1 MGGELMSGL
10 MLRRQ
15 AMMAGKAEP
24 AETWDTVWSY
34 TQGTPDANGWT
45 KYVNGTTASG
55 TIVSNGLQ
63 IVGAG
68 GTGGTYI
75 YYQPPVSTY
84 TTGVTECKVLFTA
97 IDGGDANNYR
107 YTLSNGA
114 NGIQVYVYND
124 GSSDPY
130 KLKLYNQNAASAGT
144 TLASIALNTW
154 YTIRLEL
161 GATTSAVYLDDTLL
175 LDNIPNNTMK
185 YCTATRFWQMR
196 GGTSIVEY
204 VKIKQ

>member
-1 MGGELMSGL
+1 MSGL
-10 MLRRQ
+10 MLRRK
-15 AMMAGKAEP
+15 AMMAGKAAEP

-45 KYVNGTTASG
+45 KYINGTTASG
-55 TIVSNGLQ
+55 TLVPNGLQ

-68 GTGGTYI
+68 GSGGSYI
-75 YYQPPVSTY
+75 YYQPPVFTY
-84 TTGVTECKVLFTA
+84 TTGVMECKVLFAA
-97 IDGGDANNYR
+97 IDGGDANNFR
-107 YTLSNGA
+107 FALSNGT
-114 NGIQVYVYND
+114 NGIQIYAYND
-124 GSSDPY
+124 GSSAPY
-130 KLKLYNQNAASAGT
+130 KLKLLDSTGASGGT
-144 TLASIALNTW
+144 TLTSVALNTW

-175 LDNIPNNTMK
+175 LENIPNRTMK

-196 GGTSIVEY
+196 GGTSIVKY